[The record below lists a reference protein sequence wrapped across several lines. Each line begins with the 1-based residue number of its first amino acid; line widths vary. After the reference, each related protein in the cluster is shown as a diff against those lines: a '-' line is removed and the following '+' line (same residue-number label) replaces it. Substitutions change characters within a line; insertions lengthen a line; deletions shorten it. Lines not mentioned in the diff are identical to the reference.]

1 MSGDIYQVEISNA
14 WIPLDG
20 LGIRTIYEI
29 TGLLLFFFG
38 TFVLLFTFWTVI
50 GFIVGCIMTYIGLT
64 LMFFGV
70 TGLIPRD
77 CWDKTFNR

>member
-1 MSGDIYQVEISNA
+1 MSGDTYEVEISKTWN
-14 WIPLDG
+14 PLDG
-20 LGIRTIYEI
+20 SGVRTIYEI

-38 TFVLLFTFWTVI
+38 A
-50 GFIVGCIMTYIGLT
+50 
-64 LMFFGV
+64 FGV